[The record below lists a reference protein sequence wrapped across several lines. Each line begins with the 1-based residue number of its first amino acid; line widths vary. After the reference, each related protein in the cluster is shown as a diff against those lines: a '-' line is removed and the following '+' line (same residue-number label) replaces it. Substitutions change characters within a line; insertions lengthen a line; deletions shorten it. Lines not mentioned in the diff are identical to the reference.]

1 MSEVQFGCE
10 LQYEVL
16 VPTTFLVRIGCGQ
29 DAANVPFGS
38 LLGAAVLKSKSVWAT
53 ASKSTSTSQTS
64 DETIAVSTA

>member
-29 DAANVPFGS
+29 DAANVPFAS
-38 LLGAAVLKSKSVWAT
+38 LLGAAVLKSKSV
-53 ASKSTSTSQTS
+53 
-64 DETIAVSTA
+64 